1 MSGSAPKRRVRRLDK
16 AERRAKL
23 LQCAIRVFAR
33 RGIGAARHAEIAR
46 KAGVTVPAVFYY
58 FPTRKALVNAVLEE
72 VARFFLEMT
81 EKIHAQRRPAP
92 EVFLEHMR
100 TFADAVDTHPDY
112 TRVML
117 EWSTALRDEVWPQ
130 YLRFQEKN
138 IAITSRTI
146 RRWRMETGSDRDP
159 EGVDDALAI
168 ASTGFVL
175 VQMKVAK
182 LPNSRIDH
190 FMHTLV
196 RDVLG
201 EDEARPT
208 IETQTS
214 RIKLAVA

>member
-1 MSGSAPKRRVRRLDK
+1 M
-16 AERRAKL
+16 
-23 LQCAIRVFAR
+23 
-33 RGIGAARHAEIAR
+33 
-46 KAGVTVPAVFYY
+46 TVPAVFYY

-92 EVFLEHMR
+92 EIFLEHMR
-100 TFADAVDTHPDY
+100 TFADTVDTHPDY

-182 LPNSRIDH
+182 LPNSRIEH
-190 FMHTLV
+190 FMHTLM
-196 RDVLG
+196 RDTLG
-201 EDEARPT
+201 EEPANSADD
-208 IETQTS
+208 IQTS
-214 RIKLAVA
+214 KFKLAVA